1 MQTLILEIFNMEEQ
15 KRKRGRPRKH
25 PILPEPIQKIVD
37 DLKSEEEQEFKEIV
51 EEVRASREQKW
62 DVPKDQEIKFFD
74 SRLSYEITGYIPLNE
89 ESGLDFD
96 PSWFTEARDTFIR
109 TGHYCEYRRGSK
121 AYTDFWKEQYRR
133 CKYGL
138 TVNGYTVTGDHYYF
152 LNFYSY

>member
-74 SRLSYEITGYIPLNE
+74 SRLSYEITGYRPISMTE
-89 ESGLDFD
+89 GLDFNPD
-96 PSWFTEARDTFIR
+96 DFTEAARTFEEK
-109 TGHYCEYRRGSK
+109 GEYTEFPYG
-121 AYTDFWKEQYRR
+121 
-133 CKYGL
+133 CKP
-138 TVNGYTVTGDHYYF
+138 
-152 LNFYSY
+152 